1 MKKTLTNA
9 EIVKTYN
16 TLMSIKNSPNI
27 VPGDSSIYWANNV
40 NISTLKP
47 KAEMIQDTVNEVVNS
62 YFTDENTHTTKDTSG
77 KEIKVL
83 NDDIKDDIIV
93 KINQDVSEL
102 ENKTVEIV
110 FESITKEA
118 FEAMIK
124 TNEKT
129 MSMAQMDVMGMFIE
143 SDSEK

>member
-1 MKKTLTNA
+1 MKKILTNA
-9 EIVKTYN
+9 EIVKIYN

-27 VPGDSSIYWANNV
+27 APGDSSIYWANNV

-47 KAEMIQDTVNEVVNS
+47 KAEMIQDTVNEVINS
-62 YFTDENTHTTKDTSG
+62 YFTDENTHTSKDASG

-83 NDDIKDDIIV
+83 NDEIKDDVIA
-93 KINQDVSEL
+93 KINHDVNEL
-102 ENKTVEIV
+102 ENKTVEV
-110 FESITKEA
+110 VLESITKEA
-118 FEAMIK
+118 FEVMIK

>member
-1 MKKTLTNA
+1 
-9 EIVKTYN
+9 
-16 TLMSIKNSPNI
+16 MSIKNSPNI